1 MESLVHPKKSF
12 LCSSIRL
19 LPSECLESNLL
30 VPFPVATSDSLH
42 SLTHA
47 FLPVFCHTF
56 NSDANSDYNFFH
68 SLSPSYLRPFLVLL
82 PKPLSSGSKSN
93 IILQPTRKLALP
105 QKGGRES
112 EGFVSL
118 ESSKEIIFETNFAKG
133 EQNPLEEKE
142 EEENRPIVRVLINFA
157 AFFNPTGKLP
167 LKRESSEKLFIECQN
182 FPP

>member
-1 MESLVHPKKSF
+1 MERVSQDGKPRPPQKVLSL
-12 LCSSIRL
+12 LIDSSTPIGVFRKQFTRP
-19 LPSECLESNLL
+19 LPSCHFRLS
-30 VPFPVATSDSLH
+30 SLTH

-142 EEENRPIVRVLINFA
+142 EEENRPIV
-157 AFFNPTGKLP
+157 
-167 LKRESSEKLFIECQN
+167 
-182 FPP
+182 

>member
-1 MESLVHPKKSF
+1 MTAHKVQVPHVSGQLSVQVQKKDPEKKRMFKLFFIHVRDFEKKEAVRSF
-12 LCSSIRL
+12 LKKRLVNGSSQR
-19 LPSECLESNLL
+19 E
-30 VPFPVATSDSLH
+30 
-42 SLTHA
+42 
-47 FLPVFCHTF
+47 
-56 NSDANSDYNFFH
+56 
-68 SLSPSYLRPFLVLL
+68 
-82 PKPLSSGSKSN
+82 
-93 IILQPTRKLALP
+93 
-105 QKGGRES
+105 RES

>member
-68 SLSPSYLRPFLVLL
+68 SLSPSCLRPFLVLL

-142 EEENRPIVRVLINFA
+142 EEENRPIV
-157 AFFNPTGKLP
+157 
-167 LKRESSEKLFIECQN
+167 
-182 FPP
+182 